1 MRINS
6 ARDDAAGLAI
16 SERMTTQVRG
26 LTQAIRNT
34 NDGISLAQTA
44 EGALQETTAILQR
57 MRELSVQSAN
67 DTNTAADR
75 GSIQAEV
82 DALVSEL
89 DRIAEKTTFNNQA
102 VLDGSFTDAKFHI
115 GANFRENLSVTIG
128 DARSNQLGRQA
139 RYDSTIDIVVEGGN
153 QGLTDDEVVLNGVI
167 IRLIV
172 AADDQLSTTLNDA
185 SAIAKAAAVN
195 DSTKFTGV
203 TAHVESTVVNAS
215 GDILGVTLDST
226 NNVTINGH
234 TFTGFRVEDN
244 DANDALVNQI
254 NAVSGETGV
263 IASLDSDHRLV
274 LEADDGRNIE
284 FNVLGNATQ
293 LGLAAAAGTTVQ
305 GGRLTLESE
314 DQFVLGGAQ
323 FTKLGDVGGNG
334 ATLFG
339 VNSEDTV
346 ANIDLTTR
354 RGANE
359 ALAVLDKAIGQVS
372 GSRASLGAVQ
382 NRLASTVN
390 NLEVSTENLTASRS
404 RILDADF
411 AKETAEFSK
420 HKIVQ

>member
-1 MRINS
+1 
-6 ARDDAAGLAI
+6 
-16 SERMTTQVRG
+16 
-26 LTQAIRNT
+26 
-34 NDGISLAQTA
+34 
-44 EGALQETTAILQR
+44 
-57 MRELSVQSAN
+57 
-67 DTNTAADR
+67 
-75 GSIQAEV
+75 
-82 DALVSEL
+82 
-89 DRIAEKTTFNNQA
+89 
-102 VLDGSFTDAKFHI
+102 
-115 GANFRENLSVTIG
+115 
-128 DARSNQLGRQA
+128 
-139 RYDSTIDIVVEGGN
+139 
-153 QGLTDDEVVLNGVI
+153 VVLNGVT
-167 IRLIV
+167 IRSTV

-254 NAVSGETGV
+254 NAVSGETCV
-263 IASLDSDHRLV
+263 IASLDFDHRLV

-354 RGANE
+354 CGANE
-359 ALAVLDKAIGQVS
+359 ALAVFDKAIGQVS

-382 NRLASTVN
+382 NRLASMVN

-420 HKIVQ
+420 HKIVQQAGVSILSQANQQPNIALSLIGG

>member
-1 MRINS
+1 
-6 ARDDAAGLAI
+6 
-16 SERMTTQVRG
+16 
-26 LTQAIRNT
+26 
-34 NDGISLAQTA
+34 
-44 EGALQETTAILQR
+44 

-89 DRIAEKTTFNNQA
+89 DRIAEKTTFNNQNI
-102 VLDGSFTDAKFHI
+102 LDGSFTDAKFHI
-115 GANFRENLSVTIG
+115 GANFRENLSVSIN
-128 DARSNQLGRQA
+128 DARANQLGRQA
-139 RYDSTIDIVVEGGN
+139 RYDSTVDIVVEGGA
-153 QGLTDDEVVLNGVI
+153 QGLTDGDVEINGVT
-167 IRLIV
+167 IRSTV

-195 DSTKFTGV
+195 DSTQFTGV
-203 TAHVESTVVNAS
+203 TAHVESTIVNAT

-226 NNVTINGH
+226 NNVTVNGY

-244 DANDALVNQI
+244 DANDSLVNQM
-254 NAVSGETGV
+254 NAVTDRTGV
-263 IASLDSDHRLV
+263 VASLDENHRLV
-274 LEADDGRNIE
+274 LTADDGRNVE

-305 GGRLTLESE
+305 GGRVTLESE
-314 DQFVLGGAQ
+314 EQYVLGGVA
-323 FTKLGDVGGNG
+323 FTKLGDVGGAG

-339 VNSEDTV
+339 VNSNDTV

-372 GSRASLGAVQ
+372 SSRASLGAVQ
-382 NRLASTVN
+382 NRLGSTVR

-404 RILDADF
+404 RIQDADF

-420 HKIVQ
+420 YKIV